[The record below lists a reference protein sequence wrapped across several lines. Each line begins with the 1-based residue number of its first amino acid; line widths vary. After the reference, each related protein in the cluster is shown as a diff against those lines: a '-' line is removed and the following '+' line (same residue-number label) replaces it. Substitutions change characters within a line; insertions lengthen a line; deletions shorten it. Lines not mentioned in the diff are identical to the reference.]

1 MTERIPP
8 CPPTA
13 PHRTSPPPTIDPR
26 DTKPYRDLGSAH
38 ALLERVK
45 ICLEQPT
52 GGMHRDFSAA
62 ARDQGVT
69 FTAMLASEL
78 EIAMHRIADH
88 IPCKYEGVP
97 QYLCECPDCTNEED
111 C

>member
-8 CPPTA
+8 S
-13 PHRTSPPPTIDPR
+13 RTSPTIDPR
-26 DTKPYRDLGSAH
+26 DTKPYRDLISAH

-62 ARDQGVT
+62 ARDQGIPLT
-69 FTAMLASEL
+69 TMLAREL

-97 QYLCECPDCTNEED
+97 QYLCGCPDCTPEPDEGD
-111 C
+111 AP

>member
-8 CPPTA
+8 S
-13 PHRTSPPPTIDPR
+13 RTSPTIDPR
-26 DTKPYRDLGSAH
+26 DTKPYRDLISAH

-45 ICLEQPT
+45 ISLEHPT
-52 GGMHRDFSAA
+52 GKMHSDFSTI
-62 ARDQGVT
+62 ARDQGMS
-69 FTAMLASEL
+69 FTTLMAREI

-97 QYLCECPDCTNEED
+97 QYLCGCPDCTPEPDEKD
-111 C
+111 AP